1 MVGVPKSFR
10 CQGCKRRKCDE
21 DWPTCGPCRRGGD
34 TCSGPP
40 RSLIKFVAGL
50 SPTDEAPA
58 HDVRR
63 GSGPLVVA
71 RSSDARVLHRLKT
84 AQRLPKQVPG
94 SEEALLTTELVSTL
108 SEGNGT
114 GYDLRFVGE
123 NIHNYYPQML
133 AGSAALRDAVE
144 CLLSAYKAVRRKTS
158 GGEMKPGD
166 ELIDP
171 RAYGKALRSLNRA
184 CQDPKQQYAV
194 ETFAATQIMEWS
206 GANFGILGS
215 TDFGITHS
223 LGAYAW
229 MLYWTYLTR
238 SVRHIREGV
247 PGGPSASELF
257 AQAVTVAEELQDID
271 VSYISVLKQHN
282 QIREVEIED
291 SLFPFSKAYHFPSQD
306 IAKIFVWHAMFS
318 IHTNRVIEQLVGF
331 LGGTPDAAFKDS
343 DKEWSRRIW
352 LSYDYARKGKPL
364 RGIYFFC
371 PHSPLMASFESGNEE
386 ERAAVINAF
395 WDMLDYRMPV
405 EYSKSLYDSFLHSF
419 TLGGTGRPPAS
430 IMQCAFATID
440 DCETVA
446 DDSAAEHG
454 ATPLEVDYSNVPVL
468 AEVLAAHN
476 IGTVISALN
485 MDSQNASDA
494 QISLIQAA
502 SASGSVTRFIPS
514 DFNVDYDV
522 SDE

>member
-1 MVGVPKSFR
+1 M
-10 CQGCKRRKCDE
+10 
-21 DWPTCGPCRRGGD
+21 T
-34 TCSGPP
+34 
-40 RSLIKFVAGL
+40 
-50 SPTDEAPA
+50 
-58 HDVRR
+58 
-63 GSGPLVVA
+63 GPLVVA
-71 RSSDARVLHRLKT
+71 RNSDARLLHRLKT

-94 SEEALLTTELVSTL
+94 SEEALLTTELVSRL
-108 SEGNGT
+108 SEANGT

-229 MLYWTYLTR
+229 IAGRGPPDPRDPVENAVYREAILLATQILTPAQLQASLFRDLPPFWVHHPKWMEPLRRAAEDTSNSETTRYSYKLQVQMLYWTYLTR

-291 SLFPFSKAYHFPSQD
+291 SLFPFSKAYHFPNQD

-371 PHSPLMASFESGNEE
+371 PHSPLMASFESGNED

-405 EYSKSLYDSFLHSF
+405 EYSKSLYDSFLHSC
-419 TLGGTGRPPAS
+419 R
-430 IMQCAFATID
+430 
-440 DCETVA
+440 
-446 DDSAAEHG
+446 
-454 ATPLEVDYSNVPVL
+454 
-468 AEVLAAHN
+468 
-476 IGTVISALN
+476 
-485 MDSQNASDA
+485 
-494 QISLIQAA
+494 
-502 SASGSVTRFIPS
+502 SASGRAPFVWPS
-514 DFNVDYDV
+514 NRY
-522 SDE
+522 